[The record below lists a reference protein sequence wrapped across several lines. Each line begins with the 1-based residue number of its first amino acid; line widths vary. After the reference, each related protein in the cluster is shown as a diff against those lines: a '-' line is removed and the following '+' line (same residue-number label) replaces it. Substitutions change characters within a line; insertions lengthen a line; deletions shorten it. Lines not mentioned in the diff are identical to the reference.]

1 MKKTVLVTGA
11 SRGIGFCIAETFA
24 RRGYI
29 VFATYNKTEDTLPA
43 LSEKLSA
50 EGFSLT
56 PVFCDVS
63 DDMSIKALFDTVGEL
78 DILINNAGVAGFSL
92 LSDITSSEWDRMID
106 TNLKSVFLMS
116 REASKSMIRKQ
127 SGKIIN
133 ISSVWGIVG
142 ASCESHYSASKA
154 GVIGFTRALAK
165 ELGPS
170 GICVNCIAPGVIETE
185 MNAHLSTEDMASLCE
200 ETPLGRIG
208 KPEDV
213 AHAALFFAEADFVT
227 GETLSVGGGFG
238 M

>member
-1 MKKTVLVTGA
+1 MKKTVLITGA
-11 SRGIGFCIAETFA
+11 SRGIGYCIAETFA
-24 RRGYI
+24 RCGYK

-43 LSEKLSA
+43 LSAKLSS
-50 EGFSLT
+50 ENFSLT
-56 PVFCDVS
+56 PVFCDVA
-63 DDMSIKALFDTVGEL
+63 DEASINALFETVGEV

-92 LSDITSSEWDRMID
+92 LSDITSGDWDRMIN

-116 REASKSMIRKQ
+116 REASKGMIRNK

-133 ISSVWGIVG
+133 ISSVWGLVG

-154 GVIGFTRALAK
+154 GIIGFTRALAK

-185 MNAHLSTEDMASLCE
+185 MNAHLSPEDMASLCE

>member
-24 RRGYI
+24 RCDYN

-43 LSEKLSA
+43 LSKKLSA

-63 DDMSIKALFDTVGEL
+63 DDMSIKALFETVGEL

>member
-24 RRGYI
+24 RRGYN

-63 DDMSIKALFDTVGEL
+63 DDMSIKALFETVGEL

-208 KPEDV
+208 KPADV

>member
-1 MKKTVLVTGA
+1 MKKNVLVTGA
-11 SRGIGFCIAETFA
+11 SRGIGYCIAETFA
-24 RRGYI
+24 RCGYN
-29 VFATYNKTEDTLPA
+29 VFATYNKTADTLPA

-50 EGFSLT
+50 ENFSLT

-63 DDMSIKALFDTVGEL
+63 DEASIKALFETVGEV
-78 DILINNAGVAGFSL
+78 DILINNAGVAEFSV
-92 LSDITSSEWDRMID
+92 LSDISSAAWDRMID
-106 TNLKSVFLMS
+106 INLKSVFLMS
-116 REASKSMIRKQ
+116 REASRSMIRKQ

-133 ISSVWGIVG
+133 ISSVWGLVG
-142 ASCESHYSASKA
+142 ASCETHYSASKA

-170 GICVNCIAPGVIETE
+170 GICVNCIAPGVIETD
-185 MNAHLSTEDMASLCE
+185 MNAHLSAEDMSALCE

>member
-11 SRGIGFCIAETFA
+11 SRGIGYCIAETFA
-24 RRGYI
+24 RCGYT

-43 LSEKLSA
+43 LSEKLAA
-50 EGFSLT
+50 ENFSLT

-63 DDMSIKALFDTVGEL
+63 NEDSIKALFEAVGEI

-92 LSDITSSEWDRMID
+92 LSDISSSEWDRMMD

-116 REASKSMIRKQ
+116 REASRGMIRKQ
-127 SGKIIN
+127 NGKIIN
-133 ISSVWGIVG
+133 VSSVWGLVG

-154 GVIGFTRALAK
+154 GIIGFTRALAK

-185 MNAHLSTEDMASLCE
+185 MNARLSDDDMAALCD

>member
-11 SRGIGFCIAETFA
+11 SRGIGYCIAEVFA
-24 RRGYI
+24 RNGYD
-29 VFATYNKTEDTLPA
+29 VFATCNKTKDTLPT
-43 LSEKLSA
+43 LSETLAK

-63 DDMSIKALFDTVGEL
+63 DETSVKELFETVGDV
-78 DILINNAGVAGFSL
+78 DILINNAGIAEFSI
-92 LSDITSSEWDRMID
+92 LSDISSSAWDRMID

-116 REASKSMIRKQ
+116 REASRGMIRKQ
-127 SGKIIN
+127 YGKIIN
-133 ISSVWGIVG
+133 ISSVWGLVG
-142 ASCESHYSASKA
+142 ASCETHYSASKS

-185 MNAHLSTEDMASLCE
+185 MNAHLSPEDMAALCD

-213 AHAALFFAEADFVT
+213 ADAALFFAKADFIT

>member
-11 SRGIGFCIAETFA
+11 SRGIGFCIAEAFA
-24 RRGYI
+24 RRGYN
-29 VFATYNKTEDTLPA
+29 VFATYNKTEDTLPS

-63 DDMSIKALFDTVGEL
+63 NEASIKALFETVGEV
-78 DILINNAGVAGFSL
+78 DVLINNAGIAGFSL

-133 ISSVWGIVG
+133 ISSVWGLVG

-154 GVIGFTRALAK
+154 GIIGFTRALAK

-185 MNAHLSTEDMASLCE
+185 MNAHLSDEDMAVLCE

-208 KPEDV
+208 KPADV
-213 AHAALFFAEADFVT
+213 AHAALFFAEADFIT

>member
-11 SRGIGFCIAETFA
+11 SRGIGYCIAEAFA
-24 RRGYI
+24 RCGYT

-43 LSEKLSA
+43 LAEKLSA
-50 EGFSLT
+50 ESFSLT

-63 DDMSIKALFDTVGEL
+63 DETSIKSLFETIGEV
-78 DILINNAGVAGFSL
+78 DILINNAGVAGFSI
-92 LSDITSSEWDRMID
+92 LSDITSGEWDRMID

-116 REASKSMIRKQ
+116 REASRGMIRNQ

-133 ISSVWGIVG
+133 ISSVWGLVG

-185 MNAHLSTEDMASLCE
+185 MNAHLSPEDMNALCE

-208 KPEDV
+208 KPADV

>member
-24 RRGYI
+24 RHGYR
-29 VFATYNKTEDTLPA
+29 VFASYNKTSDTLPS
-43 LSEKLSA
+43 LSESLAA

-56 PVFCDVS
+56 PVFCNVADEIDVAE
-63 DDMSIKALFDTVGEL
+63 MFEAVGEV
-78 DILINNAGVAGFSL
+78 DILVNNAGIAQFAL
-92 LSDITSSEWDRMID
+92 LSDITSSDWDRMLD
-106 TNLKSVFLMS
+106 TNLKSVFLCSKM
-116 REASKSMIRKQ
+116 ASNSMIRKQ

-133 ISSVWGIVG
+133 ISSVWGICG
-142 ASCESHYSASKA
+142 ASCEAHYSASKA
-154 GVIGFTRALAK
+154 GIIGFTRALSK

-170 GICVNCIAPGVIETE
+170 GICVNCIAPGVIETD
-185 MNAHLSTEDMASLCE
+185 MNSNLSREDIRAICD

-208 KPEDV
+208 TPQDV
-213 AHAALFFAEADFVT
+213 ADAALFFAEADFIT